1 MAEPPRSGCIV
12 SERVIVATP
21 FIGGADCT
29 WLAESAS
36 TAPPPCYRLETP
48 CFGRQHSTVEAINAE
63 RRIPPPQGE
72 NHVGSPDIHLIKR
85 AEKDLLEPKLAEA
98 LSTTS
103 ALD

>member
-1 MAEPPRSGCIV
+1 M
-12 SERVIVATP
+12 
-21 FIGGADCT
+21 
-29 WLAESAS
+29 S
-36 TAPPPCYRLETP
+36 TLTYSPTA